1 MLHNGSIENRVLSAS
16 PPPASGVSV
25 PSDRLWLRSELMG
38 TQVITRDTGRR
49 LGVVG
54 EVVVDI
60 DRREVVA
67 LGLRDNP
74 LTRFLPGLPRWMP
87 LERIRQ
93 VGDVI
98 LVDSSD
104 SLEEG
109 FNPERYSKVINCQ
122 VITESGQTLG
132 RVLGFSFDIET
143 GELVTLVIG
152 ALGVPLLAEGVLST
166 WELPVAEVVS
176 SGSDRIIVYE
186 GAEQKLKQLG
196 TGLLEKMGIGGNSWE
211 KEERERWRMGPVPA
225 ENQLPAGLPGQQ
237 EPQRRIQ
244 PATARAFQPEE
255 EMEYVELEDRRQ
267 REPLRQRRYLDEE
280 TPRDPYGSSDL
291 EREPGGARFAPGQS
305 GRSPD
310 RELTPRANLGNGSVN
325 AGPSWDRERQA
336 EAWDP
341 GDRDPGDRRSWER
354 DLEERRPQD
363 QGPARAQSRD
373 RDPAEGRPW
382 DQEPGERR
390 SSDQEPGTRRSWN
403 QEPGDRR
410 ASDQEAGERR
420 SWDQEP
426 EGRSWDQEPG
436 ERRSSDQETG
446 MRRSWNQEPGDRRAS
461 DQEAGERRSWDQ
473 EPEGR
478 SWDQEPGERRSS
490 DQDTGMRRSWDQE
503 TRDRRPSDQEPG
515 ERRSWDQE
523 AEGRLRDRGEEGPSR
538 RSRAAEPP
546 PLRRVD
552 RAIAPELV
560 DVAPEPVDV
569 EPEILDDPW

>member
-1 MLHNGSIENRVLSAS
+1 MLHNGLIETRVLSAT
-16 PPPASGVSV
+16 PPPASGSSV

-109 FNPERYSKVINCQ
+109 FNPERFNKVINCQ

-186 GAEQKLKQLG
+186 GAELKLKQLG
-196 TGLLEKMGIGGNSWE
+196 TGLLEKMGIGGSSWE

-225 ENQLPAGLPGQQ
+225 ENQLPAGQVSPQ
-237 EPQRRIQ
+237 EQRRIQ
-244 PATARAFQPEE
+244 PASTRSFHPEE

-267 REPLRQRRYLDEE
+267 REPLRQRRYLDDEA
-280 TPRDPYGSSDL
+280 P
-291 EREPGGARFAPGQS
+291 REPSRS
-305 GRSPD
+305 G
-310 RELTPRANLGNGSVN
+310 
-325 AGPSWDRERQA
+325 
-336 EAWDP
+336 
-341 GDRDPGDRRSWER
+341 
-354 DLEERRPQD
+354 
-363 QGPARAQSRD
+363 
-373 RDPAEGRPW
+373 
-382 DQEPGERR
+382 
-390 SSDQEPGTRRSWN
+390 
-403 QEPGDRR
+403 
-410 ASDQEAGERR
+410 
-420 SWDQEP
+420 
-426 EGRSWDQEPG
+426 
-436 ERRSSDQETG
+436 
-446 MRRSWNQEPGDRRAS
+446 
-461 DQEAGERRSWDQ
+461 
-473 EPEGR
+473 
-478 SWDQEPGERRSS
+478 
-490 DQDTGMRRSWDQE
+490 
-503 TRDRRPSDQEPG
+503 
-515 ERRSWDQE
+515 
-523 AEGRLRDRGEEGPSR
+523 
-538 RSRAAEPP
+538 
-546 PLRRVD
+546 
-552 RAIAPELV
+552 
-560 DVAPEPVDV
+560 
-569 EPEILDDPW
+569 